1 MTFLCKYCKNFSSRF
16 YSKLLKHIAYE
27 HQFEPDFRIKCH
39 LCLKVYTVVSSYRYM
54 LCICVHT
61 YYNEIGHIYIE
72 SMLVLMLMMKMAI
85 LPLKVILLVLTMYL
99 AMMKQHSNQQ
109 HTAPLIGPLL
119 IAKELLHYLF

>member
-72 SMLVLMLMMKMAI
+72 SMVLMLMMKMAI